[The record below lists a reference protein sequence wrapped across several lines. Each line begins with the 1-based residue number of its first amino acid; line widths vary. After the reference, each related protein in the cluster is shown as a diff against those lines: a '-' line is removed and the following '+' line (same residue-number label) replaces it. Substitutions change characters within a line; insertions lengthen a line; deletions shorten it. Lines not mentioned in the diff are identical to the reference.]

1 MKDGFR
7 AMANKR
13 LIKAETIIEA
23 VKKMCIEANC
33 IVPDDMLNAFK
44 SYLKTEESPLG
55 KETLEQ
61 LIENARIAKEEMLP
75 SCQDTGLA
83 IFFVD
88 IGSDVEIE
96 GGFHKLNEYINEG
109 TRKGYK
115 DGYLRKSVVE
125 HPYKRVNTKDN
136 TPAIIHYKLVPG
148 DKLTIRFAAKGG
160 GSENMS
166 KVNMMKPSDG
176 REGIKKWIVEA
187 VKIAGANPCPPI
199 ILGIGIG
206 GNFEKAA
213 LMAKEALFREIG
225 ERHPDPDIASLEK
238 EILEA
243 VNKTGIGPQGT
254 GGTTTA
260 IDVFINYAPCHIAS
274 MPVALNI
281 NCHAQRHR
289 EVVL

>member
-1 MKDGFR
+1 
-7 AMANKR
+7 MANKR
-13 LIKAETIIEA
+13 LITRDKIIES
-23 VKKMCIEANC
+23 VKNMCIEANC
-33 IVPDDMLNAFK
+33 IVPNDMLNVFK
-44 SYLKTEESPLG
+44 SSLKTEESPIGRENLQ
-55 KETLEQ
+55 Q
-61 LIENARIAKEEMLP
+61 LIDNAKIAKEEMLP

-88 IGSDVEIE
+88 IGSDIEIE
-96 GGFHKLNEYINEG
+96 GGLHKLDDYINEG
-109 TRKGYK
+109 TRKGYQ

-136 TPAIIHYKLVPG
+136 TPAIIHYRLVPG
-148 DKLTIRFAAKGG
+148 DKLRIRFAAKGG

-166 KVNMMKPSDG
+166 KVNMMKPADG
-176 REGIKKWIVEA
+176 REGIKKWIKEA
-187 VKIAGANPCPPI
+187 VRMAGANPCPPV

-213 LMAKEALFREIG
+213 LMAKEALFRKIG
-225 ERHPDPDIASLEK
+225 ERNPDPDIAALEK
-238 EILEA
+238 EILED
-243 VNKTGIGPQGT
+243 VNKTGVGPQGT

-260 IDVFINYAPCHIAS
+260 LEVFINVAPCHIAS

-289 EVVL
+289 EVEL